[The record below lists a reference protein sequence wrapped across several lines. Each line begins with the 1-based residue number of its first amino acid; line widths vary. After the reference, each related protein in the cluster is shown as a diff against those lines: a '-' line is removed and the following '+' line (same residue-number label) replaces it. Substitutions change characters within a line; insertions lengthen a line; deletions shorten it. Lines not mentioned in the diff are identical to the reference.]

1 MTYEH
6 TPPPA
11 EEETEEVPG
20 RSWRDRVAGLAEIAQ
35 SVIATRLAI
44 FEQEFN
50 TKAAL
55 LGKGFAAVTAAAA
68 LAVVALLLLAA
79 LLAALF
85 SQLFHNVALGILVS
99 MLLYAGAAA
108 WAGYFAWKSF
118 SQIKPT
124 EFPATSRELARDA
137 EAIRAALAQDPDP
150 EEGPDPDM
158 RNDGRP
164 EAERDVS
171 DLEARLRAGAE

>member
-1 MTYEH
+1 MAYEH

-11 EEETEEVPG
+11 EEDTEEIPG
-20 RSWRDRVAGLAEIAQ
+20 RSWRDRLAGVAEIAQ
-35 SVIATRLAI
+35 SLVATRFAI
-44 FEQEFN
+44 FEHEFN

-55 LGKGFAAVTAAAA
+55 LGKGLAAVTAAAA

-85 SQLFHNVALGILVS
+85 SQVFHNVALGILLA

-108 WAGYFAWKSF
+108 GAGYFAWKSL
-118 SQIKPT
+118 SAVKPT
-124 EFPATSRELARDA
+124 EFPATSRELVRDA
-137 EAIRAALAQDPDP
+137 DAIRAALALDPDP

-158 RNDGRP
+158 RDDGRP
-164 EAERDVS
+164 EAESDVS

>member
-1 MTYEH
+1 M
-6 TPPPA
+6 
-11 EEETEEVPG
+11 
-20 RSWRDRVAGLAEIAQ
+20 AEIAQ
-35 SVIATRLAI
+35 SVVATRFAI

-50 TKAAL
+50 AKAAL
-55 LGKGFAAVTAAAA
+55 LGKGLAAVTAAAA

-85 SQLFHNVALGILVS
+85 SQLFHNVALGILVAMRPLRRGPPPAPATS
-99 MLLYAGAAA
+99 RGSRSAR
-108 WAGYFAWKSF
+108 
-118 SQIKPT
+118 IKPT

-158 RNDGRP
+158 PNDGRP
-164 EAERDVS
+164 DPEPDVS

>member
-1 MTYEH
+1 MAYEQA
-6 TPPPA
+6 PPPA

-20 RSWRDRVAGLAEIAQ
+20 RSWRDRLAGVAEIAQ
-35 SVIATRLAI
+35 SLVATRFAI

-50 TKAAL
+50 AKAAL
-55 LGKGFAAVTAAAA
+55 LGKGLAAVTAAAA

-85 SQLFHNVALGILVS
+85 SQLFNNVALGILVA
-99 MLLYAGAAA
+99 MVLYAAGAAGA
-108 WAGYFAWKSF
+108 AYFAWKSL
-118 SQIKPT
+118 SGIKPT
-124 EFPATSRELARDA
+124 EFPATSRELGRDA

-158 RNDGRP
+158 PNDGRP
-164 EAERDVS
+164 DPEPDVS